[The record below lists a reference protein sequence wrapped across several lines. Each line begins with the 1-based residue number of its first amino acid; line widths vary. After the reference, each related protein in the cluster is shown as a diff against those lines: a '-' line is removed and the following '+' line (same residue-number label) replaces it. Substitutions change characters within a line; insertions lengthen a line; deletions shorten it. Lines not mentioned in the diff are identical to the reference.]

1 MTTQAV
7 QPLSVALL
15 GTTNDRLTAL
25 HDELVLLGYEPSL
38 FTNTADFLI
47 AFCMGQRFHLLLL
60 TLHDQPQ
67 HKGLPEVCRRFR
79 IPTLLVV
86 EEEQW
91 KLLSPQASEAS
102 SWDDIMD
109 FNVLQT
115 RVQELEWRIQALL
128 KKQDA
133 PGQIGRLEGE
143 MTWEDYKFCPESIS
157 VEYRGRKIHLTQL
170 EWTFALE
177 LFRNVGR
184 VLTREWLLTRV
195 WKSKPRLGTRT
206 VDVCA
211 TKVRKKLDLREE
223 NGFVLRGI
231 YRRGYQLAYVS
242 GDARAAKL
250 AQ

>member
-1 MTTQAV
+1 MTTQAAG
-7 QPLSVALL
+7 PLSVALL
-15 GTTNDRLTAL
+15 GTTNERINAL
-25 HDELVLLGYEPSL
+25 HDELVVLGYQPIL
-38 FTNTADFLI
+38 FTNAADFLI
-47 AFCMGQRFHLLLL
+47 AFCMGQRFNLLLL
-60 TLHDQPQ
+60 TLHDPSQY
-67 HKGLPEVCRRFR
+67 KGLPEVCKKFR

-91 KLLSPQASEAS
+91 RLLAPQIREA
-102 SWDDIMD
+102 SWDDVMD

-115 RVQELEWRIQALL
+115 RIQELEWRIQVLL
-128 KKQDA
+128 KRQDA
-133 PGQIGRLEGE
+133 PGQLGWLEGE

-157 VEYRGRKIHLTQL
+157 VEFRGRKIHLTQL

-184 VLTREWLLTRV
+184 VLSREWFLTRV

-211 TKVRKKLDLREE
+211 TKVRKKLDLRDE

-231 YRRGYQLAYVS
+231 YRQGYQLAYIS
-242 GDARAAKL
+242 GEARAAKL
-250 AQ
+250 AR